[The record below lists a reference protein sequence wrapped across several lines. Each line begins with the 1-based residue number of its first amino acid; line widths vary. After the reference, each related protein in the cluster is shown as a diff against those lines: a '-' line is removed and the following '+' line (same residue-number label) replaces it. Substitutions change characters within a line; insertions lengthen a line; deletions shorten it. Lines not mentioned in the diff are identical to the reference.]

1 MILLILVKTSQRRPD
16 LYRQI
21 GDVAAVSLLS
31 QTVKAFL
38 PLLTMNTCTY
48 TSSLLFYYL
57 LLVDGEPIFF
67 VVLLNWLLVFGK
79 FEVLSDDR

>member
-1 MILLILVKTSQRRPD
+1 MILLILVRTSQRRPD
-16 LYRQI
+16 LDRQI